1 MEDFQSLSDNCLI
14 SYANFFKKA
23 MHVNMCVVY
32 VFVCEFCACVLAGT
46 HAFVPA
52 CVGWRLNLGILLHH
66 YLPCFF
72 ETGLP

>member
-1 MEDFQSLSDNCLI
+1 
-14 SYANFFKKA
+14 

-52 CVGWRLNLGILLHH
+52 CVGWRLNLGILHH
-66 YLPCFF
+66 YYLPCFF